1 MKTDERDERARRRWG
16 ASGAKDNERR
26 RPKDLLFEA
35 AARGRRPGERKEG
48 RAFVHSA
55 GCSRGEVHDDV
66 V

>member
-35 AARGRRPGERKEG
+35 AARGRRPGERKEVT
-48 RAFVHSA
+48 RVRPSV
-55 GCSRGEVHDDV
+55 GCSRRRGPHT
-66 V
+66 

>member
-26 RPKDLLFEA
+26 RPGGGG
-35 AARGRRPGERKEG
+35 RGSEKRL
-48 RAFVHSA
+48 RAFVRRSA
-55 GCSRGEVHDDV
+55 ALAGEVHTHDV